1 MSLSVRSGDFV
12 IGPLEGTGG
21 RVHAPRVYKRR
32 EFTSLLLVGLVS
44 IVGAAV
50 AVGFTPAKPPDS
62 ESGGHGPTNTISV
75 DQQAAYAPSHVA
87 EPAREG
93 AESTLDGRSTMSEV
107 QIGEQDAAIRSE
119 TKEDPPVPSPAL
131 GDNATSPSEHSN
143 ESTPVLFRLPDSP
156 VLLGRADQIAL
167 RNLIISFLASD
178 SSRPEQSGL
187 PTRSAILAKG
197 PHLRQ
202 RGRITRAQKPVRSDP
217 N

>member
-12 IGPLEGTGG
+12 IGPLESTGG
-21 RVHAPRVYKRR
+21 RVHAPRTYKRR

-119 TKEDPPVPSPAL
+119 AKEDPLTPSPAL
-131 GDNATSPSEHSN
+131 GDNATSPSEYSN
-143 ESTPVLFRLPDSP
+143 DSSPVLFRPPDSP
-156 VLLGRADQIAL
+156 VLLGGVDQIAL
-167 RNLIISFLASD
+167 RNLIVSLLASD
-178 SSRPEQSGL
+178 SSRPEQSGQ

-197 PHLRQ
+197 QHLRQ